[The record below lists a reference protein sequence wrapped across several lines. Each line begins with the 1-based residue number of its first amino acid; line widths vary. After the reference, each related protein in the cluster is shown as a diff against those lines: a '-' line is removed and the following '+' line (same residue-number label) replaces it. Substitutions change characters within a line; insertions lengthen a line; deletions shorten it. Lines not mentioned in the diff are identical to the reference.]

1 MKIIYRISD
10 KGEAKAKLHFVTKRG
25 IFEHFCITFKDYD
38 IYVVADNVSD
48 ETYDFIQRF
57 VVASRIHRTM
67 LGNAGSLL
75 YSFDLAIKEFAD
87 DEKIY
92 LAEDDYIYTPE
103 APKVIEEGLDVA
115 DYASGYDHPDKY
127 ISRSKGGPN
136 PFVENGGEATRVII
150 TRSRHWKETN
160 STCMTFGTTVRI
172 IKEDRNV
179 YEGYCQGFPR
189 SFQMFC
195 ELIQKKQRRLIT
207 CLPAVSTHGESA
219 YLSPFVN
226 WGEVFKKSL
235 VKGDGHETG
244 ETHT

>member
-10 KGEAKAKLHFVTKRG
+10 KGEVKAKLHFVTKRG
-25 IFEHFCITFKDYD
+25 IFEHFCIRFKDYD

-48 ETYDFIQRF
+48 ETYNFIQQF
-57 VVASRIHRTM
+57 VVESRIHRTL
-67 LGNAGSLL
+67 LGNARSLL

-92 LAEDDYIYTPE
+92 LAEDDYIYRSE
-103 APKVIEEGLDVA
+103 ALKIIEEGLDVA

-127 ISRSKGGPN
+127 INRSEGGPN
-136 PFVENGGEATRVII
+136 PFVENGGEDTRVII

-172 IKEDRNV
+172 IKEDRDV
-179 YEGYCQGFPR
+179 YECYCQGFPR
-189 SFQMFC
+189 SFEMFC

-226 WGEVFKKSL
+226 WEEVFENSF
-235 VKGDGHETG
+235 VKGETG
-244 ETHT
+244 EKET